1 MKYLK
6 KYTENRISIFNPEWS
21 KLLPEQLIIVTE
33 NGEFT
38 LSRESKLS
46 DTGHPIDISNLM
58 NCLQIIYIQ
67 HTQQEK
73 DGDVNADGEPD
84 YMCIDIT
91 LVKDNNGQEANPD
104 TLKLNVDI
112 TYGDHMQYS
121 FTIDKSGVNV
131 HHYTGKN
138 SLYDPETFWGFSD
151 ESLEKLVE
159 FFNRFGFD
167 TTIDDYKFI
176 DKDPD
181 SYQYEKPIHK
191 EKDLD
196 SMIKVDNQ
204 EIIDLKGGDKI
215 SHWHGKKK
223 VSTFESFVN
232 ENYNRVVGFR
242 YSKPTLGFLI
252 KCYYINGEEGNLT
265 TENVETALSK
275 VFDLTYQNIKLDQ
288 EFGTILL
295 DENVELE
302 VDGKLSFEV
311 FVYTER
317 ELESI
322 IEEFAKKLYAISD
335 VKCVDF
341 GSKELKSNY
350 IK

>member
-1 MKYLK
+1 MRYLRK
-6 KYTENRISIFNPEWS
+6 FVENKISIFNPEWS
-21 KLLPEQLIIVTE
+21 KLLPEELVVVTD
-33 NGEFT
+33 NGEFCLT
-38 LSRESKLS
+38 RNKDLS
-46 DTGHPIDISNLM
+46 DINHPIDISNLM
-58 NCLQIIYIQ
+58 NCVQIAYIH
-67 HTQQEK
+67 HTPENK
-73 DGDVNADGEPD
+73 DGDVSADGEPD
-84 YMCIDIT
+84 YLCFDIT
-91 LVKDNNGQEANPD
+91 FVKDNSGEHANPES
-104 TLKLNVDI
+104 LKLNIDI

-131 HHYTGKN
+131 HHYTGRN

-151 ESLEKLVE
+151 ESLEKLVD
-159 FFNRFGFD
+159 FFNRFGFNN
-167 TTIDDYKFI
+167 TVDDYKFI

-181 SYQYEKPIHK
+181 SYKYEKPIHT

-196 SMIKVDNQ
+196 SMVKVDNQ

-223 VSTFESFVN
+223 VSTFEGFVN
-232 ENYNRVVGFR
+232 ETYNRVVGFR

-252 KCYYINGEEGNLT
+252 KCYYINGEEGPLT
-265 TENVETALSK
+265 NENVDIALSK
-275 VFDLTYQNIKLDQ
+275 VFDLTYQNIKFDQ

-295 DENVELE
+295 GEDVELE

-311 FVYTER
+311 LVYTER

-341 GSKELKSNY
+341 NSKELKSNY